1 MAGLMVFGVILALLG
16 MSILSGLM
24 REVLSFTGAFLIIG
38 GIAAAVAG
46 GAAALLGGVT
56 SKVWGVGLIM
66 VGFIIA
72 ILGIIMRFV
81 NDLWFVLWMI
91 NFGGMV
97 TLVIG
102 IALALVGLIGLVAGG
117 LSGKGSRGYGG

>member
-24 REVLSFTGAFLIIG
+24 REVLSFTGTFLIIG

-66 VGFIIA
+66 VGFVIA

-81 NDLWFVLWMI
+81 NDLWFVQWMI